1 MPERLS
7 DLQSKLYFAR
17 RYCRLS
23 KLMRP
28 RGILASI
35 LTMATLSLM
44 SAVVTVSRAHR
55 FFVATLAAEILIVLI
70 SCLVLWFFWKG
81 KNWARLFV
89 LVVSVGSIINLLALI
104 HPYGNVVV
112 YDSILI
118 AWALVGFFLLYW
130 LNLADV
136 REWFRIQKKLTEC
149 PKSDECG
156 NRQSGYWTF
165 PICRTNQSWRGTTC
179 LSTRHL
185 STAVNSYPAN

>member
-1 MPERLS
+1 
-7 DLQSKLYFAR
+7 
-17 RYCRLS
+17 
-23 KLMRP
+23 
-28 RGILASI
+28 
-35 LTMATLSLM
+35 M

-81 KNWARLFV
+81 KNGARLFV

-136 REWFRIQKKLTEC
+136 REWFRIQKKTDRM
-149 PKSDECG
+149 P
-156 NRQSGYWTF
+156 
-165 PICRTNQSWRGTTC
+165 
-179 LSTRHL
+179 
-185 STAVNSYPAN
+185 

>member
-1 MPERLS
+1 
-7 DLQSKLYFAR
+7 
-17 RYCRLS
+17 
-23 KLMRP
+23 MRP

-44 SAVVTVSRAHR
+44 SAIVTVSRAHR

-136 REWFRIQKKLTEC
+136 REWFRIQKKTDRM
-149 PKSDECG
+149 P
-156 NRQSGYWTF
+156 
-165 PICRTNQSWRGTTC
+165 
-179 LSTRHL
+179 
-185 STAVNSYPAN
+185 